1 LFILAMDVLV
11 FLITK
16 AQQKGLLEP
25 LASRVVQ
32 HRFSIYVDDVVIFL
46 RSITIDINTMLDI
59 LHLFGH
65 ASGLRTNVTK
75 CNVYPIRCNE

>member
-1 LFILAMDVLV
+1 MLFILAMDVLV

-32 HRFSIYVDDVVIFL
+32 HRFSIFVDDVVIFL
-46 RSITIDINTMLDI
+46 RPTAILTSTPCWIFSIS
-59 LHLFGH
+59 
-65 ASGLRTNVTK
+65 SGMHRVCVPMFKNA
-75 CNVYPIRCNE
+75 VYIP